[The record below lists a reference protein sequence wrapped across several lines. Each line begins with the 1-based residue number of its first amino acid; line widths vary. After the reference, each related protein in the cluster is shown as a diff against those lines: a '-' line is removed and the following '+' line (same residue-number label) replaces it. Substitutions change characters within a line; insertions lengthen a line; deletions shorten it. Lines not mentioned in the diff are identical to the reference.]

1 MFVLIIARQEKFL
14 RMIETDDFRW
24 KTYIIIHLN
33 TKRIIF
39 TIRII
44 QIYPYVRKVY
54 TQFPHL
60 KKSVERIQERIKKYI
75 LYKDTHIQRTCMY
88 SKIWIDSAVISH

>member
-14 RMIETDDFRW
+14 RMIEAGNFRM
-24 KTYIIIHLN
+24 YSN
-33 TKRIIF
+33 
-39 TIRII
+39 IRII

-60 KKSVERIQERIKKYI
+60 KKRFERIQE
-75 LYKDTHIQRTCMY
+75 
-88 SKIWIDSAVISH
+88 